1 MKNEHFSMSNEEVEL
16 MFKSVAKC
24 QRTVGVTLSITKLSE
39 RAFKALDALLIE
51 RMADNVGKSLKPLS
65 DLVQRH
71 DSNKDGQL
79 EYTELEN
86 MLLECQLAFKSH
98 MFQRICTSILDGGKR
113 ANKVTF
119 NTLKFYLLSE
129 TNMTSGV
136 SASQSHHPSQVTTL
150 AGNQR
155 MMQASNYDIEP
166 SKDRSIGGGD
176 ETS

>member
-1 MKNEHFSMSNEEVEL
+1 MIEARDLDEAQFKRLIDPKNIEMMTLVQLQENIAQMKNEHFSMSNEEVEM

-39 RAFKALDALLIE
+39 KVFKALDALLIE

-86 MLLECQLAFKSH
+86 MLLEC
-98 MFQRICTSILDGGKR
+98 
-113 ANKVTF
+113 
-119 NTLKFYLLSE
+119 
-129 TNMTSGV
+129 
-136 SASQSHHPSQVTTL
+136 
-150 AGNQR
+150 
-155 MMQASNYDIEP
+155 
-166 SKDRSIGGGD
+166 
-176 ETS
+176 